1 MVLYDYAMQYV
12 PQKFRWQEEAEYGR
26 SMAVPRGK
34 VPTYAPA
41 PIGSDTTTSRHLL
54 SFLDFVTCQYVN
66 SHATHSFICMCLYPD
81 LVPQRPPR
89 REDCRAHQVFST
101 FASHEATTLWQN
113 RVQCERST
121 TSYGKPPPNEKVRP
135 PSSMS
140 A

>member
-1 MVLYDYAMQYV
+1 MTTLCNMYHKTSGGRRRQKMGALCRFLVG
-12 PQKFRWQEEAEYGR
+12 KFRH
-26 SMAVPRGK
+26 
-34 VPTYAPA
+34 TYAPA

-66 SHATHSFICMCLYPD
+66 FHATHSYICMCLYPD

-101 FASHEATTLWQN
+101 FASHEATTLWQD
-113 RVQCERST
+113 RVRCKRF
-121 TSYGKPPPNEKVRP
+121 TSSFGKPPPHGKVRP